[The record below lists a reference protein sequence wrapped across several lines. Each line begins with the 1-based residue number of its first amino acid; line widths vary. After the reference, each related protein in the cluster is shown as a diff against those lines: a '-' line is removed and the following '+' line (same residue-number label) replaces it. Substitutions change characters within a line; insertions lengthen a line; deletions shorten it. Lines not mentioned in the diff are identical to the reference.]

1 MTKKKTT
8 KKTEAKAVEEEVTEA
23 APVEEAPKVEKKAKA
38 KANPEMPKPSARA
51 AVKVAWVKAF
61 GGGAPPAPLWEKLT
75 TELALGRK
83 TDAEIRAELLK
94 MSEA

>member
-8 KKTEAKAVEEEVTEA
+8 EKKIEAKADKQEA
-23 APVEEAPKVEKKAKA
+23 EAKTTKAVAEKKETKAKA
-38 KANPEMPKPSARA
+38 PTKEMPKPSARA

-61 GGGAPPAPLWEKLT
+61 GGGHPPAALWESLT

-83 TDAEIRAELLK
+83 TDAQIREELLK
-94 MSEA
+94 LADE